1 MAVRDYVVTVLS
13 RESKSVR
20 VELRLSGQSLWV
32 GLFPGFVEGMLFPED
47 WVEGDAPPNESVFE
61 AWLEKRREEEDDDFD
76 PRSEIVSVEVIEGGP
91 EHAWPLET
99 PLGLDD
105 ALADALIGPPVVL
118 EVTVERAGMLAHLT
132 VGARWDFYRPD
143 LIDEAYEFR
152 GGKDAIRA
160 WKRPRKAPKPKAPA
174 LPPEPE
180 MFALARVREQTDAS
194 VLVDFV
200 TLGDLPALELVCW
213 RRLLEQAY
221 PLLGSVHA
229 DYVARHLSAVRL
241 VSVDVADEATRRFY
255 ENKFPKDE
263 AGRKKHKVPPLVA
276 LRPALASATYRIAA
290 AADKAWLAQ
299 YSAYHARGDWFSPFG
314 DPLAGRPK
322 ASSPSEVSEFNEL
335 LEMARMEGTSAHVDM
350 LAEGLK
356 GTSEVVKS
364 SLKDAAELGAL
375 ATPLG
380 ASLGPLIG
388 SHDVTTACAAL
399 ALAKRIPSDA
409 VLPSVVL
416 ATWRL
421 EEEVAT
427 LAVEALR
434 AFSALPPWAEKRL
447 QREPFLPLG
456 MTAEDVHAVYLRHPY
471 RSSRK

>member
-1 MAVRDYVVTVLS
+1 
-13 RESKSVR
+13 
-20 VELRLSGQSLWV
+20 
-32 GLFPGFVEGMLFPED
+32 
-47 WVEGDAPPNESVFE
+47 
-61 AWLEKRREEEDDDFD
+61 
-76 PRSEIVSVEVIEGGP
+76 
-91 EHAWPLET
+91 
-99 PLGLDD
+99 
-105 ALADALIGPPVVL
+105 
-118 EVTVERAGMLAHLT
+118 MLAHLT

-143 LIDEAYEFR
+143 LVDEAYEFR

-160 WKRPRKAPKPKAPA
+160 WKRPRKAPKPKAPP

-180 MFALARVREQTDAS
+180 MFALARIREQTDAS
-194 VLVDFV
+194 VLVEFV

-213 RRLLEQAY
+213 RRLLERAY

-229 DYVARHLSAVRL
+229 DYVARHLGAVTL
-241 VSVDVADEATRRFY
+241 VSADVADETIQGVY
-255 ENKFPKDE
+255 ETKFPRDE
-263 AGRKKHKVPPLVA
+263 VGRKKHKLPPLVA
-276 LRPALASATYRIAA
+276 LRPLLVATAYRVDA

-299 YSAYHARGDWFSPFG
+299 YSTYHARGDWFSPFG
-314 DPLAGRPK
+314 DPLAARPR

-335 LEMARMEGTSAHVDM
+335 LEMARMEGAGAHVDM

-356 GTSEVVKS
+356 GTSEVVKI
-364 SLKDAAELGAL
+364 SLKDATELGAL

-388 SHDVTTACAAL
+388 SYDPMTACAAL
-399 ALAKRIPSDA
+399 ALAKRIPGDA

-447 QREPFLPLG
+447 QREPFLPPG
-456 MTAEDVHAVYLRHPY
+456 MSAEDLHAVYMRHPY
-471 RSSRK
+471 RTSRK